1 MPSSSMASRVQ
12 FPDQLAVDDI
22 SLAVPAGAILG
33 LIGPSGAGKTTTIR
47 VLTGALDP
55 DQRERLRPR

>member
-1 MPSSSMASRVQ
+1 MPSSSMASRVK
-12 FPDQLAVDDI
+12 FPDQLAIDDI

-47 VLTGALDP
+47 VLTGRADP